1 MICSLLETK
10 DDVYCCLK
18 KSCTLVILL
27 IPIIV
32 SIIILVMSFAMI
44 LSEFHILYL
53 KMNS

>member
-10 DDVYCCLK
+10 DDIYCCLK
-18 KSCTLVILL
+18 KSGTLAIFL

-32 SIIILVMSFAMI
+32 SFIILVIALAMI
-44 LSEFHILYL
+44 LSEFYILYL